1 MKTLRNLFAL
11 SGLLL
16 LLAAPA
22 RAQDDHSN
30 VRSSAATTVV
40 LDGPTVAGTIEVG
53 GDRDW
58 FKFTVPANVHVIV
71 YTTSLGPT
79 MDSILDV
86 YRPNGSYIGGDRN
99 GGGGLAS
106 RVDFVPATAG
116 TYYARV
122 IHASTRGTG
131 TYAIGVRTPGPPDP
145 TEPDVGAPRVA
156 AILAAPFAAVLADL
170 DGSGRQA
177 AVLAGRDGLQ
187 VVRAD
192 ARGDLAVGPLLRT
205 PLRPQALLLA
215 DVGGDAALDLV
226 TWGRASDTS
235 EEAIFA
241 LVADRARPGG
251 FAKPRV
257 LAFGSAP
264 QVGDVDGD
272 GHADLVAIDRLGGPA
287 LSLYRHDPAARG
299 EFLEPTAIASAP
311 TGPFCLADL
320 DGDGRLDLAD
330 VNGRVF
336 LQDPAAPG
344 RFLPPAALTPA
355 PPASPQGGGIAAGDV
370 DGDGVVDLV
379 VVPSGGRRVTVYRG
393 DPARPGSFLA
403 GLDGVTAPSASGV
416 SGWLEVT
423 LVDVDGDGRLDVV
436 ARSSAGSGVVALQ
449 DPSQPGRFLAPTTQ
463 RLVALGDM
471 TGDGLRDELALDLTP
486 SLASL
491 SVGGPGGTPAAV
503 TLGGIGPIALRAHVV
518 DLDGD
523 GHPDVL
529 TTFADGSVMF
539 HQADVTRPGHL
550 LPGVLLALV
559 AYDAVVEVADLDGDG
574 RLDVVVADSRHD
586 VVHVLLQSAVA
597 GQFAPPVAYPTGGR
611 TPMAIAIGDVDGD
624 GRPDLVI
631 GNFGG
636 FYNTNM
642 AGSGVAVLR
651 QSPALPGRFLAPE
664 VYDPPAPRAEARTV
678 AVGDL
683 DGDGLLDIVA
693 GFHTTNQL
701 AVYRQD
707 PANRG
712 RFLPPVAVDG
722 GRGPEKVVVT
732 DLDRDGR
739 LDVVLAT
746 RDHPTIKVWYGQ
758 PGALIGPRVELAVP
772 GTPGL
777 LAISDFDVAD
787 VNRDGTPDLVVA
799 SAGAVISFLLGDPTD
814 PRRMVPG
821 AQYRPGGFPIG
832 VAAGDLDRDGLM
844 DYVVSLRTTWNAG
857 PSKVVVLRGR

>member
-1 MKTLRNLFAL
+1 MTTLRNLL
-11 SGLLL
+11 LLGGLL

-40 LDGPTVAGTIEVG
+40 LDGPTVAGTIEIG

-79 MDSILDV
+79 MDSVLDV

-145 TEPDVGAPRVA
+145 TEPDIGAPRSAPV
-156 AILAAPFAAVLADL
+156 LAAPFAAALADL

-192 ARGDLAVGPLLRT
+192 ARGALTVGPLLRT
-205 PLRPQALLLA
+205 PVRPLAVLLA
-215 DVGGDAALDLV
+215 DVGGDAGLDLI
-226 TWGRASDTS
+226 TWGRAAETQ
-235 EEAIFA
+235 EESIFA

-257 LAFGSAP
+257 LAFGGAP

-272 GHADLVAIDRLGGPA
+272 GHVDLVAIDRLGGPA

-355 PPASPQGGGIAAGDV
+355 LPSPSPQGGGIAAGDV
-370 DGDGVVDLV
+370 DGDGVIDLV
-379 VVPSGGRRVTVYRG
+379 VVAPGGRRVTFYRG

-403 GLDGVTAPSASGV
+403 GVDGATAPSGMFV
-416 SGWLEVT
+416 WLDVT

-436 ARSSAGSGVVALQ
+436 ARASAGSGLVALQ
-449 DPSQPGRFLAPTTQ
+449 DPAQPGRFLAPTAQ

-471 TGDGLRDELALDLTP
+471 TGDGARDELALDLTP
-486 SLASL
+486 SLASVT
-491 SVGGPGGTPAAV
+491 VGGAGGPAAPV
-503 TLGGIGPIALRAHVV
+503 TLAGTAPVALRARVV

-523 GHPDVL
+523 GYPDVL
-529 TTFADGSVMF
+529 TTAADGSVMF

-559 AYDAVVEVADLDGDG
+559 AQDAVVEVADLDGDG
-574 RLDVVVADSRHD
+574 RLDVVVADSRQH
-586 VVHVLLQSAVA
+586 VVHVLLQSSVA
-597 GQFAPPVAYPTGGR
+597 GQFEPPLAHPTGGLA
-611 TPMAIAIGDVDGD
+611 PMALAIGDVDGD
-624 GRPDLVI
+624 GRPDIVV

-636 FYNTNM
+636 SYTTNM

-651 QSPALPGRFLAPE
+651 QWPAFPGRFLAPE
-664 VYDPPAPRAEARTV
+664 VYAPPAPRAEARTV

-707 PANRG
+707 PANPG

-746 RDHPTIKVWYGQ
+746 RDHPTLKVWYGQ
-758 PGALIGPRVELAVP
+758 PGALLGPRVELAVP
-772 GTPGL
+772 GTPGI
-777 LAISDFDVAD
+777 LAVSDFDVAD

-832 VAAGDLDRDGLM
+832 VAAGDLDRDGRM
-844 DYVVSLRTTWNAG
+844 DFVVSLRTTSSAG

>member
-1 MKTLRNLFAL
+1 MKTARNLLLL

-16 LLAAPA
+16 HLSAPA

-79 MDSILDV
+79 MDSVLDV
-86 YRPNGSYIGGDRN
+86 YRPNGSYIGGDDN

-122 IHASTRGTG
+122 LHASTRGTG

-145 TEPDVGAPRVA
+145 TEPELGAPRVA
-156 AILAAPFAAVLADL
+156 AVQASPFAAALADL

-177 AVLAGRDGLQ
+177 AVVAGKDGLQ
-187 VVRAD
+187 VIRAD
-192 ARGDLAVGPLLRT
+192 ARGALVAGPLLRT
-205 PLRPQALLLA
+205 PLRPQGLLLA
-215 DVGGDAALDLV
+215 DVGGDAGLDLV
-226 TWGRASDTS
+226 TWGRSPDTS
-235 EEAIFA
+235 EESIFA

-272 GHADLVAIDRLGGPA
+272 GHADLVAIDRLGGPSLA
-287 LSLYRHDPAARG
+287 LYRHDPAARG
-299 EFLEPTAIASAP
+299 EFLEPTPIASAP

-330 VNGRVF
+330 INGRVF
-336 LQDPAAPG
+336 LQDPAVAG
-344 RFLPPAALTPA
+344 RFLPPTALTPA
-355 PPASPQGGGIAAGDV
+355 LPTTQGGGIAAGDV

-379 VVPSGGRRVTVYRG
+379 VVPPGGRRVTVFRG

-403 GLDGVTAPSASGV
+403 GLDGVTVPAGV
-416 SGWLEVT
+416 SGWLDVT

-436 ARSSAGSGVVALQ
+436 ARASAGAGMVALQ
-449 DPSQPGRFLAPTTQ
+449 DPAQPGRFLGPANH

-471 TGDGLRDELALDLTP
+471 TGDGARDELALDITP

-491 SVGGPGGTPAAV
+491 TVGGAAGPPAPV
-503 TLGGIGPIALRAHVV
+503 TLAGTAPIALRARVV
-518 DLDGD
+518 DVDGD
-523 GHPDVL
+523 GYPDVL
-529 TTFADGSVMF
+529 TTAADGSVMF

-559 AYDAVVEVADLDGDG
+559 GQDAVVEVADLDGDG
-574 RLDVVVADSRHD
+574 RLDVVVADSRQH
-586 VVHVLLQSAVA
+586 VVLVLLQSPVA
-597 GQFAPPVAYPTGGR
+597 GQFEPPIAYPTGGR

-624 GRPDLVI
+624 GRPDLVV

-636 FYNTNM
+636 FYTTNM

-651 QSPALPGRFLAPE
+651 QWPAFPGRFLAPE

-746 RDHPTIKVWYGQ
+746 RDHPTLKVWYGQ
-758 PGALIGPRVELAVP
+758 PGALLGPRVELAVP

-777 LAISDFDVAD
+777 LAVSDFDVAD

-799 SAGAVISFLLGDPTD
+799 SAGAVVSFLLGDPTD

-832 VAAGDLDRDGLM
+832 VAAGDLDRDGRM
-844 DYVVSLRTTWNAG
+844 DFVVSLRTTSSTG
-857 PSKVVVLRGR
+857 PSRVVVLRGR